1 MGEMDLQQDKPLALS
16 RKIAITVDDL
26 PAVRGGTLQ
35 ERERITASLV
45 KGFQGNKIKAV
56 GFVNERKLGEPSAR
70 SEEVELLK
78 LWINAGMELGNHTYS
93 HPNLFVTPTEQY
105 IHDIKRG
112 SVITA
117 KLLEQSGSRLKF
129 FRHPFLNTG
138 SSSKAKAEVD
148 QFLEAEGYIVA
159 PVTIDN
165 SEWIY
170 ADAYDVALKRYD
182 LALAATIAESY
193 ILYMQSVFDFY
204 EHLSHDIFGREPA
217 QILLIHANK
226 LNADSITEL
235 IKMIHGRGYDF
246 ISLQEALDD
255 PAYLSVDDYIGEA
268 GISWLQRWWITKG
281 KVFRAEPE
289 VPGWIEAVRA
299 QQPAS
304 ISNR

>member
-1 MGEMDLQQDKPLALS
+1 
-16 RKIAITVDDL
+16 
-26 PAVRGGTLQ
+26 LQ
-35 ERERITASLV
+35 ERQRITASLV
-45 KGFQGNKIKAV
+45 NGFQDSKITAV

-105 IHDIKRG
+105 IQEIKRG

-117 KLLEQSGSRLKF
+117 KLLEQNNSRLRF

-138 SSSKAKAEVD
+138 SSSKTKKEID
-148 QFLEAEGYIVA
+148 QFLEAEGYTVA

-182 LALAATIAESY
+182 LVLAATIAESY
-193 ILYMQSVFDFY
+193 IRYMRTVFDFY
-204 EHLSHDIFGREPA
+204 ERLSHDIFGRQPA
-217 QILLIHANK
+217 QILLIHANR

-235 IKMIHGRGYDF
+235 IKMIRGRGYNF
-246 ISLQEALDD
+246 ISLQEALND
-255 PAYLSVDDYIGEA
+255 PAYLSADDYIGEA
-268 GISWLQRWWITKG
+268 GISWLQRWWMTKG

-289 VPGWIEAVRA
+289 VPSWVEAVRA
-299 QQPAS
+299 QQWAS
-304 ISNR
+304 MSSR